1 MFGVLGLYIFA
12 YELNEIDGFFPN
24 CLSIEL
30 TIHNKDDVLVIII
43 SVRLI
48 KVLKKLEKSTNF

>member
-1 MFGVLGLYIFA
+1 MGCSQIWLS
-12 YELNEIDGFFPN
+12 YEPNEIKRFFPN
-24 CLSIEL
+24 CQSIEL